1 MGGAAS
7 IENSALE
14 NIDYDALKAS
24 GVDFGVAYKAIQKKI
39 GKGKSANVSKD
50 TSINFLAIRQLS
62 QNLKNQEHLER
73 TKRRVLK
80 SRSLPNNL
88 KYKLKALDGV
98 VDDNDILHHTSVGIS
113 TSGEEFDAHDLAI
126 VADHEFDV
134 SSAVSAKQSA
144 PIIAPK
150 GKKGKPSLFLSVDS
164 DDSAKKNTSEYAAAS
179 AIKAGAEQP
188 PGKPPSPSSNM
199 RLSPHGTLHM
209 GKWKIKENG
218 IFLSESVRGFDTSFR
233 EQQQQQQ
240 LNESA
245 SLAHPKNSSANHS
258 ISRMVPPVAL
268 GGKNDFIVVATLG
281 SGASGVVSEAIHLP
295 TLTLVALKMLPVYNQ
310 QKRQH
315 VSRELGVLYRNLA
328 DLRLVDD
335 RLNGADSSSEDRGKG
350 SSGQQQSSRC
360 VNVLS
365 LYNAFVDPKSGMIN
379 LVIEYM
385 DGGSL
390 EDLVTQGGCRD
401 ERVLADIAFQTCKGL
416 CFLHRHKSVHRDIKP
431 ANILCSSNGVI
442 KIADFGIS
450 KALDKT
456 SGFANSFVGTVCYM
470 SP

>member
-1 MGGAAS
+1 M
-7 IENSALE
+7 
-14 NIDYDALKAS
+14 DYEALKAS
-24 GVDFGVAYKAIQKKI
+24 GVDFSVAYKAIHSKI
-39 GKGKSANVSKD
+39 VKGKSSNTLNDV
-50 TSINFLAIRQLS
+50 SINFLAIRQLS
-62 QNLKNQEHLER
+62 QNLKKQDHLEKSR
-73 TKRRVLK
+73 KKVLK

-88 KYKLKALDGV
+88 KYKQKLSDDDYSVLDA
-98 VDDNDILHHTSVGIS
+98 DIITTDEL
-113 TSGEEFDAHDLAI
+113 DADDLAI
-126 VADHEFDV
+126 VTDHEYTNLPSNSKVIDSSTQPQAVKKV
-134 SSAVSAKQSA
+134 S
-144 PIIAPK
+144 
-150 GKKGKPSLFLSVDS
+150 KKPNLFLSVGS
-164 DDSAKKNTSEYAAAS
+164 DDSLKTLNQYGESKSEGASEPDGIQTGDVAKNL
-179 AIKAGAEQP
+179 
-188 PGKPPSPSSNM
+188 SPSNHT

-218 IFLSESVRGFDTSFR
+218 IFLSESIRGADAFNFDEDHSGAFSSS
-233 EQQQQQQ
+233 Q
-240 LNESA
+240 
-245 SLAHPKNSSANHS
+245 AHL
-258 ISRMVPPVAL
+258 SRVNPPAL

-315 VSRELGVLYRNLA
+315 VSRELAVLYRNLA

-335 RLNGADSSSEDRGKG
+335 RLNSENNVHAPLLDERNH
-350 SSGQQQSSRC
+350 C
-360 VNVLS
+360 TNVLS

-390 EDLVTQGGCRD
+390 EDLVKQGGCRD
-401 ERVLADIAFQTCKGL
+401 ERVLADIAYQTCKGL
-416 CFLHRHKSVHRDIKP
+416 CFLHAHKSVHRDIKP

-456 SGFANSFVGTVCYM
+456 SGFANSFIGTVCYM

>member
-7 IENSALE
+7 IETTGHDQM
-14 NIDYDALKAS
+14 DYEALKAS
-24 GVDFGVAYKAIQKKI
+24 GVDFSVAYKAIHSKI
-39 GKGKSANVSKD
+39 VKGKSSNTLNDV
-50 TSINFLAIRQLS
+50 SINFLAIRQLS
-62 QNLKNQEHLER
+62 QNLKNQERLDKTR
-73 TKRRVLK
+73 KKVLK

-88 KYKLKALDGV
+88 KYKQKQQSDDDVYSVQGAETITTDELDA
-98 VDDNDILHHTSVGIS
+98 DDLV
-113 TSGEEFDAHDLAI
+113 I
-126 VADHEFDV
+126 VTDHEYTNLPANSFPVLDTHIQPQV
-134 SSAVSAKQSA
+134 V
-144 PIIAPK
+144 
-150 GKKGKPSLFLSVDS
+150 KKVIKKPNLFLSVGS
-164 DDSAKKNTSEYAAAS
+164 DDSLKNVNEYRESKTERTSEPNCIPTGEAA
-179 AIKAGAEQP
+179 KML
-188 PGKPPSPSSNM
+188 SPSNHT

-218 IFLSESVRGFDTSFR
+218 IFLSESIRGGDAFSFDEDQSGAASS
-233 EQQQQQQ
+233 QSH
-240 LNESA
+240 LNRVN
-245 SLAHPKNSSANHS
+245 PT
-258 ISRMVPPVAL
+258 AL

-281 SGASGVVSEAIHLP
+281 SGASGVVSEAIHVP

-315 VSRELGVLYRNLA
+315 VSRELAVLYKNLA

-335 RLNGADSSSEDRGKG
+335 RLNSESSTHAPLLDERNH
-350 SSGQQQSSRC
+350 C
-360 VNVLS
+360 TNVLS

-390 EDLVTQGGCRD
+390 EDLVKQGGCRD
-401 ERVLADIAFQTCKGL
+401 ERVLADIAYQTCKGL
-416 CFLHRHKSVHRDIKP
+416 CFLHAHKSVHRDIKP

-456 SGFANSFVGTVCYM
+456 SGFANSFIGTVCYM